1 MRLLIASL
9 VGLSVGM
16 AFCALAHGH
25 GAADWIRQN
34 PDTQFCC
41 GQQDCTPLPPGAV
54 TRLSTGGYLLNGEWL
69 PEIGGIRRG
78 ESYTRVFA
86 SADGGYW
93 GCFYTHG
100 HPGEVADK
108 DWRRLQVKCLFVPAV
123 GM

>member
-1 MRLLIASL
+1 MRLLFASV

-16 AFCALAHGH
+16 APLAHGH
-25 GAADWIRQN
+25 GAADWIRKN
-34 PDTQFCC
+34 PDTEFCC

-54 TRLSTGGYLLNGEWL
+54 AHLSTGGYLLNGEWL

-86 SADGGYW
+86 SADSRYW
-93 GCFYTHG
+93 GCFYTRG
-100 HPGEVADK
+100 YLGEAADM
-108 DWRRLQVKCLFVPAV
+108 DWRRLQVKCLFVPAI